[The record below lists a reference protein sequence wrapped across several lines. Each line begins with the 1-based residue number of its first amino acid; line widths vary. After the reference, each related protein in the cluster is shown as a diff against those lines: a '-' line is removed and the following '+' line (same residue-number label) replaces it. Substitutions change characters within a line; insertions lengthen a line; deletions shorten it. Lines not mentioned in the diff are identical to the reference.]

1 MGGSVSLG
9 GLPDKVMD
17 YFVSLIVGVILL
29 YILWEVVLA
38 VSIDIPEIFIY
49 GIVIVVAAAGALV
62 IIAKKGIILS
72 Y

>member
-1 MGGSVSLG
+1 LG